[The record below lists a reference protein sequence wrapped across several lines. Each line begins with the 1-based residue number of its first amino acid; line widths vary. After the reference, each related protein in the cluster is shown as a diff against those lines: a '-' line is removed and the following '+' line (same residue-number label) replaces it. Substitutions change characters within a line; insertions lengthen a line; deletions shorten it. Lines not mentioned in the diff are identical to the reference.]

1 MEGLGDLGVH
11 RDLEVVL
18 DLERLVALSDHHVHP
33 VGERLADHAVDD
45 VAEPLPVQ
53 AGVVLG
59 VR

>member
-1 MEGLGDLGVH
+1 MKGLGDLGVH
-11 RDLEVVL
+11 RDLKVVL
-18 DLERLVALSDHHVHP
+18 DFKRLVALSDHRVHP
-33 VGERLADHAVDD
+33 VGEWLPDHAVDD